1 MQATVLSTIGYA
13 WQTIDNEEENIQYVT
28 LELID
33 RENENGFVP
42 GSWRADMET
51 ISGLTDIMRLG
62 NNSSTRQAAEVR
74 EKFLHYFNNN
84 GAVDWQYA
92 YV

>member
-1 MQATVLSTIGYA
+1 MADL
-13 WQTIDNEEENIQYVT
+13 NEEENVQYVT
-28 LELID
+28 PELID

-42 GSWRADMET
+42 ENWRANMET
-51 ISGLTDIMRLG
+51 ISGLTDIMHLG

-74 EKFLHYFNNN
+74 EKFLYYFNNDR
-84 GAVDWQYA
+84 AVGWQYA